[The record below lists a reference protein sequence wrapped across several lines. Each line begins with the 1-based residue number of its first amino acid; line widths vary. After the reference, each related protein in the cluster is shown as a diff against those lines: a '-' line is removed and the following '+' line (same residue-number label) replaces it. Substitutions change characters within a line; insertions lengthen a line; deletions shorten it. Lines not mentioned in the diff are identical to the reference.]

1 MKNTQIIKD
10 NVKPILTPVEK
21 VRYTQASSFF
31 IKGMTGYLVNYVKGV
46 KQMVDTRQV
55 SEHYSKLYK
64 EQANQFVERFNEHN
78 KEVEKEKSKIIPL
91 LLVFSAGGYLL
102 YKSLKYV
109 SEKFVKQLK
118 HINHF
123 IQQIYQLG
131 KKESSKVLSYT
142 QTWAGRIFGGNGID
156 VQGIIGDAIKN
167 IPDLIGG
174 MFNFIV
180 NSFDWLFNK
189 SELFSSILIDVAK
202 RAYNASFSSSWGWVI
217 GLVFDRAKVKQAKIA
232 SSSSYAKFGPEVQRE
247 IMFVSSMM
255 TKYFGSETAY
265 TEWKSDVMYW
275 DENNKKQWTSG
286 SLHDSDDIEKFTALL
301 QSMSES
307 TSKHISQAHNYIQVD
322 NIYQIASNLMLVTD
336 DIKMSESE
344 FQFQYDRG
352 WVLEKTY
359 LLDGSVEYISRH
371 STPNNDRKFS
381 DSYIWTGQNNEILK
395 KLDFFYKKYIYLK
408 QSNKTVNQY
417 VYFWQNKIK
426 NYSGLAIYTDPKANW
441 SVRPDTM
448 LYMLRLLHA
457 WILFDYQFSQHQSTI
472 QGIRFHSRFQ
482 QSYVDNIRDTLLQQN
497 QTLQR
502 KNRGELYDYFK
513 MYDDGVYSF
522 DDYIDRAVYWLNRQR
537 SSFRTTKLG
546 QLVINFIPNR
556 RYDFN
561 QSDKVNWRRMFGIP
575 KIERQLIQIKNIFR
589 NIQQQV
595 KYGVSYADG
604 NIYYFSDQVSDAS
617 LQINKF
623 DNLYQ
628 GVFKERDK
636 EKNPQGIEV
645 GTYDVSGIGRNAEDT
660 LGNKSSLAYAAK
672 QITQLYVDFRR
683 NVNNLRRDR
692 NTLITVFLQKLK
704 YLYTCKLIY
713 EKFKKPRNQIQII
726 KTF

>member
-102 YKSLKYV
+102 YKSLRYV

-131 KKESSKVLSYT
+131 KQESSKVLSYT
-142 QTWAGRIFGGNGID
+142 QTWSSRIFGGNGID

-217 GLVFDRAKVKQAKIA
+217 GLVFDRAKVKQAKI
-232 SSSSYAKFGPEVQRE
+232 SSSSGYAKFGPEVQGE
-247 IMFVSSMM
+247 IIKIDDYYE
-255 TKYFGSETAY
+255 KYF
-265 TEWKSDVMYW
+265 
-275 DENNKKQWTSG
+275 
-286 SLHDSDDIEKFTALL
+286 
-301 QSMSES
+301 
-307 TSKHISQAHNYIQVD
+307 
-322 NIYQIASNLMLVTD
+322 
-336 DIKMSESE
+336 
-344 FQFQYDRG
+344 
-352 WVLEKTY
+352 
-359 LLDGSVEYISRH
+359 
-371 STPNNDRKFS
+371 
-381 DSYIWTGQNNEILK
+381 TGQNAKMQWAGEFSTGNWVEGYGWQAGRLATYGYFSTAPSKYSENLK
-395 KLDFFYKKYIYLK
+395 NMVRFSLREEETIIRNININNLYSVAQNNLISTQNIPDYSDQGYRLRTKVGSWKGFDQYEYGEVKFGDMWTELESNNDIIAKLNTFYLK
-408 QSNKTVNQY
+408 YKYLIN
-417 VYFWQNKIK
+417 QNKVVTQYIIQWQ
-426 NYSGLAIYTDPKANW
+426 SLEDIYGHKIYQNPSWGYRVSHK
-441 SVRPDTM
+441 VLIR
-448 LYMLRLLHA
+448 LLRLCKA
-457 WILFDYQFSQHQSTI
+457 WILFEYQYSQHQSTI

-482 QSYVDNIRDTLLQQN
+482 QSYVDNIRDTLLQHN

-522 DDYIDRAVYWLNRQR
+522 DDYIDRAVQWLNRQR
-537 SSFRTTKLG
+537 SSFRNTKLG
-546 QLVINFIPNR
+546 Q
-556 RYDFN
+556 YDFN

-589 NIQQQV
+589 NIHQQV

-617 LQINKF
+617 LLINEY

-645 GTYDVSGIGRNAEDT
+645 GTHDDSGIGRNAEDT

-713 EKFKKPRNQIQII
+713 EKFKETKKLDSDYKNILINH
-726 KTF
+726 

>member
-102 YKSLKYV
+102 YKSLRYV

-131 KKESSKVLSYT
+131 KQESSKVLSYT
-142 QTWAGRIFGGNGID
+142 QTWSGRIFGGNGID

-167 IPDLIGG
+167 IPDLISG

-189 SELFSSILIDVAK
+189 SELFSSIFIDVAK

-232 SSSSYAKFGPEVQRE
+232 SSSGYAKFGPEVQKE

-255 TKYFGSETAY
+255 SKYFGSETAY
-265 TEWKSDVMYW
+265 TEWKGDVTFKE
-275 DENNKKQWTSG
+275 DGEQQWRSG

-301 QSMSES
+301 QLMSES
-307 TSKHISQAHNYIQVD
+307 TSNHISQAHNYIQVD
-322 NIYQIASNLMLVTD
+322 NIYQIASNNMLMTD

-352 WVLEKTY
+352 WVFTKIHLAEGGDVDWAYHRTAE
-359 LLDGSVEYISRH
+359 D
-371 STPNNDRKFS
+371 DRKFS

-395 KLDFFYKKYIYLK
+395 KLDFFYKKYIYLR

-441 SVRPDTM
+441 AVRPDTM

-457 WILFDYQFSQHQSTI
+457 WILFDYQFSQHQSII

-482 QSYVDNIRDTLLQQN
+482 QSYIDNIRDTLLHRN
-497 QTLQR
+497 QTLER
-502 KNRGELYDYFK
+502 KNRGEVYDYFK

-522 DDYIDRAVYWLNRQR
+522 DDYIDRTVQWLNRQR
-537 SSFRTTKLG
+537 SSFRNTKLG
-546 QLVINFIPNR
+546 Q
-556 RYDFN
+556 YDFN

-617 LQINKF
+617 LLINEY

-645 GTYDVSGIGRNAEDT
+645 GTYNVSGIGRNAEDT

-713 EKFKKPRNQIQII
+713 EKFKETKKLDSDYKNILINH
-726 KTF
+726 

>member
-10 NVKPILTPVEK
+10 NVKPILTPIEK

-64 EQANQFVERFNEHN
+64 EQANQFIERFNEHN

-109 SEKFVKQLK
+109 SEKFTKQLK
-118 HINHF
+118 YINHF

-131 KKESSKVLSYT
+131 KQESSKVLSYT
-142 QTWAGRIFGGNGID
+142 QTWSSRIFGGNGID

-167 IPDLIGG
+167 IPDLISG

-217 GLVFDRAKVKQAKIA
+217 GLVFDKAKVKQAKIA

-265 TEWKSDVMYW
+265 TEWKGDVTFK
-275 DENNKKQWTSG
+275 ENGKQQWKSG

-307 TSKHISQAHNYIQVD
+307 TSKYISQAHNYIQVD
-322 NIYQIASNLMLVTD
+322 NIYQIASNNMLMTD

-352 WVLEKTY
+352 WEFTKIHLAEGGDADWAYHRTAE
-359 LLDGSVEYISRH
+359 D
-371 STPNNDRKFS
+371 DRKFS

-395 KLDFFYKKYIYLK
+395 KIDFFYKKYMYLR
-408 QSNKTVNQY
+408 QSNTTVNQY
-417 VYFWQNKIK
+417 ANFWQNKIK
-426 NYSGLAIYTDPKANW
+426 NYGGLAIYTDIKANW
-441 SVRPDTM
+441 AVRPDTM

-457 WILFDYQFSQHQSTI
+457 WILFDYQYSQHQSTI

-482 QSYVDNIRDTLLQQN
+482 QSYIDNIRDTLLQHN
-497 QTLQR
+497 QTLER
-502 KNRGELYDYFK
+502 KNRGEVYDYFK
-513 MYDDGVYSF
+513 MYDEGVYSF
-522 DDYIDRAVYWLNRQR
+522 DDYIDRAVQWLKRQR
-537 SSFRTTKLG
+537 SSFRNNNT
-546 QLVINFIPNR
+546 

-628 GVFKERDK
+628 GVFEKRDE

-645 GTYDVSGIGRNAEDT
+645 GTHDDSGIGRNAENT

-683 NVNNLRRDR
+683 NVNNLRRER

-713 EKFKKPRNQIQII
+713 EKFKETKKLDSDYKNILINH
-726 KTF
+726 